1 MKITKIAKADLLGS
15 EWDGGKTYEY
25 FIYPPQA
32 NYAERNFMFR
42 ISSASID
49 KVPSQF
55 TRFENY
61 KRYLVMLDNSLEI
74 IRNGSKERYEKHELF
89 TFDSNDTITSSSVGN
104 DFNLMVSK
112 NDFSSNVLIGAN
124 SLTSISDFVIIYSLV
139 ESEIQLFDEKIY
151 LNKNDLLCLEN
162 FTNKKLDIY
171 SCKEIIFINIEIKE
185 KAT

>member
-1 MKITKIAKADLLGS
+1 MKITKIAKADLMAN

-25 FIYPPQA
+25 FIYPPQT
-32 NYAERNFMFR
+32 NYAERNFLFR

-74 IRNGSKERYEKHELF
+74 IRNGSTERYEKHELF

-104 DFNLMVSK
+104 DFNLMVQK
-112 NDFSSNVLIGAN
+112 D
-124 SLTSISDFVIIYSLV
+124 V
-139 ESEIQLFDEKIY
+139 ESELLLVKEKSTNARYIALFALQSVEMSIDKERLELETYDLI
-151 LNKNDLLCLEN
+151 LIENTDRQSIEITSSEILLC
-162 FTNKKLDIY
+162 I
-171 SCKEIIFINIEIKE
+171 SIEIE
-185 KAT
+185 KVK

>member
-1 MKITKIAKADLLGS
+1 MKITKIAKADLIAN

-25 FIYPPQA
+25 FIYPPEA
-32 NYAERNFMFR
+32 KYSERNFLFR

-74 IRNGSKERYEKHELF
+74 IRNGRAEQYEKHELF

-104 DFNLMVSK
+104 DFNLMVQK
-112 NDFSSNVLIGAN
+112 D
-124 SLTSISDFVIIYSLV
+124 V
-139 ESEIQLFDEKIY
+139 ESELLLVKEKSTNTRYIALFALQFCELCIEKERLKLETYDLIIIE
-151 LNKNDLLCLEN
+151 NTNRQSIEITSSETLLCM
-162 FTNKKLDIY
+162 
-171 SCKEIIFINIEIKE
+171 SIEIKKVE
-185 KAT
+185 

>member
-1 MKITKIAKADLLGS
+1 MKISKIAKAELMAS

-74 IRNGSKERYEKHELF
+74 IRNGSTERYEKHELF
-89 TFDSNDTITSSSVGN
+89 TFDSNDTITSSSEGN
-104 DFNLMVSK
+104 DFNLMVQK
-112 NDFSSNVLIGAN
+112 D
-124 SLTSISDFVIIYSLV
+124 V
-139 ESEIQLFDEKIY
+139 ESELFVV
-151 LNKNDLLCLEN
+151 
-162 FTNKKLDIY
+162 
-171 SCKEIIFINIEIKE
+171 KE
-185 KAT
+185 KKTNAQYIALFALQFSELSVDNEHLELDTHDLILIENTDRQSVEITSSESLLFMSLEIEKVK